1 MTDTEPSSHYVSA
14 PGVPPVRIQGY
25 PKRRSSRSIERARAR
40 AEGRSAREKL
50 LLAPPGAPTPEDDP
64 AYADFLIDTDHETGW
79 SPGTDTAQEIV

>member
-40 AEGRSAREKL
+40 ADGRALRETPL
-50 LLAPPGAPTPEDDP
+50 EPSLRAPAPADDP
-64 AYADFLIDTDHETGW
+64 VYADFLIDTDRDSGW
-79 SPGTDTAQEIV
+79 APGTDAAQEIV